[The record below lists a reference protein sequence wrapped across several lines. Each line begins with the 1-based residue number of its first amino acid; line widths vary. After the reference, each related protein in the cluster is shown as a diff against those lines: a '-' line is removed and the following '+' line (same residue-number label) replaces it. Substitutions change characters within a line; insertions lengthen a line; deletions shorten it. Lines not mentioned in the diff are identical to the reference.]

1 MTTENTF
8 VQQFLAEAK
17 DVIDRLD
24 PASIENAA
32 SLLADT
38 RASEGRL
45 FILGVGGSA
54 ANASHAVNDFRK
66 IAGIEAYAP
75 TDNVSELTARTNDE
89 GWASVFEA
97 WLRVSRLRANDLV
110 LVLSVGG
117 GDLEKNVSPNL
128 VAALQYAKSVGAKIL
143 GIVGRA
149 GGHTAK
155 VADVCILIPTVNPAH
170 ITPHTEAFQAVV
182 WHLLVSHPAVKQ
194 EQTKWESTSGGA
206 QLRPAVFLDRD
217 GVLNRA
223 AVRDG
228 KPFSPSGV
236 QELDLLPQ
244 VASSLLDLKA
254 HGFALIVITNQPDV
268 ARGRQPRAAVE
279 AIHQQLL
286 STLPIDDI
294 FVCYHDDADDCACRK
309 PLPGLLLEA
318 QRKHNIDLSRSFFV
332 GDRWRDID
340 AGHAAG
346 CKTVLIDYGYRER
359 APAQPPE
366 ATVRSLREAA
376 DWIIASSAKES
387 RSLEEAAQ
395 QDAAQQGASPSR

>member
-1 MTTENTF
+1 MTIENTF
-8 VQQFLAEAK
+8 ARQFLAEGK

-24 PASIENAA
+24 ATSIENAA
-32 SLLADT
+32 SLLALT
-38 RASEGRL
+38 RSSGGRL

-75 TDNVSELTARTNDE
+75 TDNVSELTARVNDE
-89 GWASVFEA
+89 GWETVFEG

-110 LVLSVGG
+110 LVFSVGG

-128 VAALQYAKSVGAKIL
+128 VAALQYAKAVGAKIL
-143 GIVGRA
+143 GIVGRD

-155 VADVCILIPTVNPAH
+155 VADVCIIIPTVNPAH

-182 WHLLVSHPAVKQ
+182 WHLLVSHPAVKEQ
-194 EQTKWESTSGGA
+194 QTKWESTAPGSG

-223 AVRDG
+223 VVRDG
-228 KPFSPSGV
+228 KPFPPSGIG
-236 QELDLLPQ
+236 ELELLPE

-254 HGFALIVITNQPDV
+254 HGFDLFVITNQPDV
-268 ARGRQPRAAVE
+268 ARGNQTRETVE
-279 AIHQQLL
+279 SIHQALA
-286 STLPIDDI
+286 SSLPIDDI
-294 FVCYHDDADDCACRK
+294 FVCYHDDADQCACRK

-318 QRKHNIDLSRSFFV
+318 QRKHNIDLSRSFVV

-340 AGHAAG
+340 AGHSAG
-346 CKTVLIDYGYRER
+346 CKTILIDYGYRER
-359 APAQPPE
+359 QPAQPPE

-376 DWIIASSAKES
+376 DWIIQSSLKQSHNFEGVS
-387 RSLEEAAQ
+387 QHR
-395 QDAAQQGASPSR
+395 

>member
-1 MTTENTF
+1 
-8 VQQFLAEAK
+8 
-17 DVIDRLD
+17 
-24 PASIENAA
+24 
-32 SLLADT
+32 
-38 RASEGRL
+38 
-45 FILGVGGSA
+45 
-54 ANASHAVNDFRK
+54 
-66 IAGIEAYAP
+66 
-75 TDNVSELTARTNDE
+75 
-89 GWASVFEA
+89 
-97 WLRVSRLRANDLV
+97 
-110 LVLSVGG
+110 
-117 GDLEKNVSPNL
+117 
-128 VAALQYAKSVGAKIL
+128 
-143 GIVGRA
+143 
-149 GGHTAK
+149 
-155 VADVCILIPTVNPAH
+155 
-170 ITPHTEAFQAVV
+170 V
-182 WHLLVSHPAVKQ
+182 WHLLVSHPAVKRQ
-194 EQTKWESTSGGA
+194 QTKWESTASESA

-217 GVLNRA
+217 GDLNRA

-268 ARGRQPRAAVE
+268 ARGRQPRGAVE
-279 AIHQQLL
+279 AIHQELA

-294 FVCYHDDADDCACRK
+294 LVCYHDDADGCACRK

-376 DWIIASSAKES
+376 DWIIASSANES
-387 RSLEEAAQ
+387 HSLEEAAQ